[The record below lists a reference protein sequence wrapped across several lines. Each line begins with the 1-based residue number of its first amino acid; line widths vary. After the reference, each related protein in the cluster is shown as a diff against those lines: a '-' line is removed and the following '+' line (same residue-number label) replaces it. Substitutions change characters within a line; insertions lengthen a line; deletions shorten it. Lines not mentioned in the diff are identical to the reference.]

1 MSARAGI
8 DEDESRYNEM
18 KMLVRQMWKYL
29 SSSGI
34 GLVLRIIC
42 EEATEEGGNSP
53 YGNDELFLLVCEEAL
68 EKPRVSSS
76 DSRYDRSEALG
87 VELATKT
94 NPSCQGMLFRYAS
107 KHQMLR
113 FVNEVE
119 MEEAE
124 KEEEETAE
132 ELQYQD
138 YIERSI
144 EMLANTGLNPLL
156 L

>member
-1 MSARAGI
+1 MG
-8 DEDESRYNEM
+8 
-18 KMLVRQMWKYL
+18 VL
-29 SSSGI
+29 S
-34 GLVLRIIC
+34 
-42 EEATEEGGNSP
+42 
-53 YGNDELFLLVCEEAL
+53 
-68 EKPRVSSS
+68 PRVSS
-76 DSRYDRSEALG
+76 
-87 VELATKT
+87 
-94 NPSCQGMLFRYAS
+94 S

-113 FVNEVE
+113 FVSNEGE

-124 KEEEETAE
+124 KKEEETAE